1 MRVWKKEKQTARR
14 ILVAAP
20 CLMAGFLS
28 SPPLSPFGLWC
39 VFFAAASDYHRQGW
53 ERGWRERVLWWEWD
67 REGRQISHFLLEKAI
82 RNVSLLLWFT
92 YSH

>member
-28 SPPLSPFGLWC
+28 SPPPLSPFGLWC

-67 REGRQISHFLLEKAI
+67 REGRQIKYFLLEKAI
-82 RNVSLLLWFT
+82 GNVTLLLWFT
-92 YSH
+92 